1 MLMEIEGIMTSTYR
15 YHHNQGSNIVG
26 GCNDAGL
33 GGLQV
38 EPALDAGDH
47 HVDQPVDAHAL
58 HRGRHGEED
67 EEPLGAPEPVEEG
80 KGKAA

>member
-1 MLMEIEGIMTSTYR
+1 MTLTYR

-26 GCNDAGL
+26 GGNDAGL
-33 GGLQV
+33 GRLQV